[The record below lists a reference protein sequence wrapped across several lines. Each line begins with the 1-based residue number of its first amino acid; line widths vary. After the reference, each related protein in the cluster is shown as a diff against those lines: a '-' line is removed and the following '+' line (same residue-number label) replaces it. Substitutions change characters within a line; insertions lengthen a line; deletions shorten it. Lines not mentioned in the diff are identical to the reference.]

1 VLLIEKALG
10 DLKGIEKTIEELRGS
25 L

>member
-10 DLKGIEKTIEELRGS
+10 DLKNIENTIKELRGS